1 MTDPISRFRQASE
14 AHDVEAALAELA
26 DDVVIHSPL
35 TDRVAFTGLA
45 EARALFEVVYD
56 KLRDLDYH
64 TVIGDGSA
72 RAMIGKGVVGGQ
84 HIDSTFLITLDDRD
98 KISELTLFVRPL
110 PGVTALMAA
119 LGPPLARRY
128 GRSRFTAGLLRVM
141 IAPLVF
147 ATKAGDRTGIPLAL
161 PAKGSP
167 ARRVLG

>member
-1 MTDPISRFRQASE
+1 MTDPISRFHKASE
-14 AHDVEAALAELA
+14 AHDVTAALATLA

-56 KLRDLDYH
+56 NLHELKYH
-64 TVIGDGSA
+64 TTIGDGRT
-72 RAMIGKGVVGGQ
+72 RALVGDAVVGGQ
-84 HIDSTFLITLDDRD
+84 RIDATFLITLDDRD

-110 PGVTALMAA
+110 PGLAALMAA
-119 LGPPLARRY
+119 LGPPMARRY

-141 IAPLVF
+141 IAPLVL
-147 ATKAGDRTGIPLAL
+147 ATKAGDKTGIPLAL

-167 ARRVLG
+167 ARRVDR